1 MTKYI
6 IKRLLLAVLTVFI
19 ICAITFFLMHAIP
32 GGPFNR
38 EKALDPATIAA
49 LNARYNLDKPL
60 LVQFG
65 IYIKELFKGDFGVSL
80 KNGREISSIISESFP
95 ISCKVGLR
103 AISIALIC
111 GTVFGSIAAL
121 MRNKWPDRVIVFL
134 STLFTAVPS
143 FVLATLLLLV
153 FCIKLG
159 WVPVWSPNN
168 PSYVLPVI
176 ALSAY
181 PMAYITR
188 LSKTSMLDALSQD
201 YIRTAKAKG
210 VHKWTVIF
218 KHALRNSLIPV
229 ITYAG
234 PQIAYIITGSMIVET
249 IFTIGGIGS
258 KFVSAI
264 TNRDYTMIMATTIFL
279 ATLMVA
285 ATLICDLLYKFAPS
299 TEEEKRQQDVMS
311 KSTTFFRD
319 GMRKLFKNPLAVGSL
334 IVLSLIII
342 TIIVAP
348 MIVPYKYSE
357 ILSVNGRR
365 DKGAKNMAPFTYSE
379 MEQEYIAQGGQRF
392 PHIFGTD
399 EQCRDYFV
407 RVIYGTRVS
416 LCVGLFASIIVMIIG
431 VIYGSISGYLGGK
444 VDLIMM
450 RIVDIIYSL
459 PDMLMVILLAVVFD
473 ELIHF
478 PNGSLLNKLGAN
490 MISLFLVF
498 GLLYWVGMARL
509 IRGQILS
516 IKENDYILAAESI
529 GAGSGRII
537 RKHILPNCISVI
549 IITTALQIPS
559 AIFTESYLSFIGM
572 GVRAPMPS
580 LGSLANYAR
589 DGLQSY
595 PYKLVF
601 PALTICLIVLSMN
614 LLGDGLRDAFDPKL
628 KR

>member
-1 MTKYI
+1 MWSSEDYTI
-6 IKRLLLAVLTVFI
+6 IIGHRRAAAAQQAGLYELPCAIVEMDEREQMQTMMIENMQRSDLTVYEQAQGFQMMMDFGQTVEQI
-19 ICAITFFLMHAIP
+19 SDKSGFSQSTIRRRIKLLELNRDSFKKAEKRGATLSDFAQLDKIEDLEARNRVLETLGTAN
-32 GGPFNR
+32 FNR
-38 EKALDPATIAA
+38 EMQ
-49 LNARYNLDKPL
+49 N
-60 LVQFG
+60 
-65 IYIKELFKGDFGVSL
+65 
-80 KNGREISSIISESFP
+80 
-95 ISCKVGLR
+95 
-103 AISIALIC
+103 
-111 GTVFGSIAAL
+111 
-121 MRNKWPDRVIVFL
+121 
-134 STLFTAVPS
+134 
-143 FVLATLLLLV
+143 
-153 FCIKLG
+153 
-159 WVPVWSPNN
+159 
-168 PSYVLPVI
+168 
-176 ALSAY
+176 ALSDQKYQHRKVEWIEQLRQFAVENPDANYSTHAHVAGYGYWNTSKDVEVPDDADSVAY
-181 PMAYITR
+181 CY
-188 LSKTSMLDALSQD
+188 KVSQNQID
-201 YIRTAKAKG
+201 LYKERDLGKENAETAK
-210 VHKWTVIF
+210 
-218 KHALRNSLIPV
+218 R
-229 ITYAG
+229 
-234 PQIAYIITGSMIVET
+234 
-249 IFTIGGIGS
+249 
-258 KFVSAI
+258 
-264 TNRDYTMIMATTIFL
+264 
-279 ATLMVA
+279 
-285 ATLICDLLYKFAPS
+285 
-299 TEEEKRQQDVMS
+299 EEKRQQDVMS

-334 IVLSLIII
+334 IVLALIII

-365 DKGAKNMAPFTYSE
+365 DKGAKNLAPFTYSE

-478 PNGSLLNKLGAN
+478 PTGSLLNKLGAN